1 MWFVPCFIFMMK
13 IKQKR
18 RSSNNKH
25 IVTYI
30 QYLKLKIFIPAPLLQ
45 ENVADDRPSFP
56 PLIMP
61 DFTTYCRRKN
71 RQKNCKGRRCCLGDR
86 IYSIPRRTTDL
97 VIYHQDILRKGWQR
111 IGISGCPHP
120 NNSNNICLYI
130 LSLSF
135 LYALY
140 VLSQMFQ
147 N

>member
-25 IVTYI
+25 IVTYT
-30 QYLKLKIFIPAPLLQ
+30 QYWKLKIFTPAPLLQ

-71 RQKNCKGRRCCLGDR
+71 RQKIAKVVAAVWGTEF
-86 IYSIPRRTTDL
+86 IQFPA
-97 VIYHQDILRKGWQR
+97 
-111 IGISGCPHP
+111 
-120 NNSNNICLYI
+120 
-130 LSLSF
+130 
-135 LYALY
+135 AL
-140 VLSQMFQ
+140 QI
-147 N
+147 